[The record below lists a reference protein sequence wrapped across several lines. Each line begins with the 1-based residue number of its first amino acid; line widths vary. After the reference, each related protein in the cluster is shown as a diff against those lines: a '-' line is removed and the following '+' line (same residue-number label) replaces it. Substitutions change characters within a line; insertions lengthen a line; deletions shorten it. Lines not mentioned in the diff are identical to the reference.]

1 MEDLVR
7 IRAHFE
13 RFPISL
19 KGAFVMRGAD
29 GNPHQVRLGAVRVV
43 ELGGRGSAP
52 MGVAPATLDVAPN
65 RDLFVPFEFPVTELE
80 AGWYAIECDVTIDGS
95 PATVRPGNRFAV
107 PWPRGSTRRD
117 QMSLGKSV
125 QVGGGKLRLDRLE
138 CASDSIRLA
147 YEGSEASLS
156 LAADGSRLTVL
167 ESTFDPESGTGI
179 VTAYPVL
186 KTQHRL
192 TVSAKGAAPIEIDL
206 P

>member
-1 MEDLVR
+1 LIVC
-7 IRAHFE
+7 
-13 RFPISL
+13 
-19 KGAFVMRGAD
+19 
-29 GNPHQVRLGAVRVV
+29 VV
-43 ELGGRGSAP
+43 A
-52 MGVAPATLDVAPN
+52 
-65 RDLFVPFEFPVTELE
+65 
-80 AGWYAIECDVTIDGS
+80 IDGS

-117 QMSLGKSV
+117 QVSVGRSV
-125 QVGGGKLRLDRLE
+125 QVGGGKVRLDRLE

-147 YEGSEASLS
+147 YEGSEASMS

-167 ESTFDPESGTGI
+167 ESTFDPESGTGV

-192 TVSAKGAAPIEIDL
+192 AVSIRGAADPIEIHL